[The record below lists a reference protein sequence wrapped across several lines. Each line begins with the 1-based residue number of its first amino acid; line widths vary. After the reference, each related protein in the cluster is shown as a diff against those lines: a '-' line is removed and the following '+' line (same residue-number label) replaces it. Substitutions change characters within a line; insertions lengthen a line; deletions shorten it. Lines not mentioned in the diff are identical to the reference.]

1 MVPAEPEK
9 QNLLVGGAAKA
20 AGQAAHS
27 VKAVAQEIAP
37 QSQTSQPPAEYGQE
51 KVEAAARNSLDT
63 AGNVSWESARL
74 TYRKFRILQAK
85 RAKLQL
91 PEHTAADQV
100 VNAESGGLDS
110 RPPPSRAQ
118 KLRKKQ
124 METLARRRLSTRRD
138 SPLSPLRQRF
148 VRQEAVQRYMAKGA
162 GARRGTSASLKAP
175 ATPGKRAAR
184 QRLQHAA
191 QVAWQKICRLVVQS
205 SKMIVQA
212 LAALLGAGG
221 VVALAVVL
229 FGVIAVFFSSPFG
242 ILFADQTGD
251 PGSFSIQSIV
261 QETNAEMDQAIQ
273 DEITAHPEC
282 DRVEAHCQNKENQSW
297 TWYWPEVLALFAVDM
312 NLHEQTDLLVIDARK
327 KDKLQDM
334 FWRMHRI
341 ESEVEEVETTPPSN
355 TGSTNSSSASSTPT
369 PPQVS
374 YTLHVTI
381 HSRPVEDLATE
392 LRFTEDERAA
402 LRILLSDEMRSGLE
416 GLITG

>member
-51 KVEAAARNSLDT
+51 KIETAARNSLDT

-91 PEHTAADQV
+91 PGHTAADQM

-162 GARRGTSASLKAP
+162 GARRGASASL
-175 ATPGKRAAR
+175 
-184 QRLQHAA
+184 
-191 QVAWQKICRLVVQS
+191 
-205 SKMIVQA
+205 
-212 LAALLGAGG
+212 
-221 VVALAVVL
+221 
-229 FGVIAVFFSSPFG
+229 
-242 ILFADQTGD
+242 
-251 PGSFSIQSIV
+251 
-261 QETNAEMDQAIQ
+261 
-273 DEITAHPEC
+273 
-282 DRVEAHCQNKENQSW
+282 
-297 TWYWPEVLALFAVDM
+297 
-312 NLHEQTDLLVIDARK
+312 
-327 KDKLQDM
+327 
-334 FWRMHRI
+334 
-341 ESEVEEVETTPPSN
+341 
-355 TGSTNSSSASSTPT
+355 
-369 PPQVS
+369 
-374 YTLHVTI
+374 
-381 HSRPVEDLATE
+381 
-392 LRFTEDERAA
+392 
-402 LRILLSDEMRSGLE
+402 
-416 GLITG
+416 